1 MVSGSNQANV
11 NNANILVANIRVNT
25 PTAPSS
31 YLSSSTTTSS
41 TSQLC
46 STTSTPP
53 IEQITYITTDITDTA
68 QLVSKNNNENVNN
81 NNNNLNINQ
90 ELSVYDLILCISQ
103 AHRTHCTYTESLL
116 KGLNH
121 RPLQTPSA
129 SQCSSVSNINSDQIQ
144 VKEEHGVS
152 FTSANISMD

>member
-1 MVSGSNQANV
+1 MVNGSNQANV

-25 PTAPSS
+25 PTAPST
-31 YLSSSTTTSS
+31 YLSSTTTTSS

-53 IEQITYITTDITDTA
+53 TEQITYITTDFADT
-68 QLVSKNNNENVNN
+68 SKNNNENVNN
-81 NNNNLNINQ
+81 NNNLNINQ
-90 ELSVYDLILCISQ
+90 EMSVYDLILCISQ

-129 SQCSSVSNINSDQIQ
+129 SSVSNMNSNDQIQ

-152 FTSANISMD
+152 LNKKI